1 MAYQGTPV
9 VYNHTLKVNHS
20 TIQVGSFAWFQWLDT
35 VDAFSYQH
43 PRSIIRLTIRK
54 ERRRHQF
61 YWYAYTKYDNKLHN
75 AYVGSSQYLTHE
87 RLVET
92 LDKINDKIR
101 LFKAKG
107 LSHDESA

>member
-9 VYNHTLKVNHS
+9 VYNHTLKADRR
-20 TIQVGSFAWFQWLDT
+20 TIQVGSVAWFQWLET
-35 VDAFSYQH
+35 VDAFSFQY
-43 PRSIIRLTIRK
+43 PRSHTRLTIRK

-61 YWYAYTKYDNKLHN
+61 YWYAYTKYDSKLHN
-75 AYVGSSQYLTHE
+75 AYVGSSQYLTHD
-87 RLVET
+87 RLMET

-101 LFKAKG
+101 LFKANP